1 MTLGETI
8 GEENP
13 DIRGDMQEACRES
26 RNVCSGLEK
35 LCESLSHTVIGNSG
49 VSNNHVKNSPNHLRR
64 TKSSMQS
71 LGVTQESWILQVV
84 MDAKDTQCYRM
95 VNLRHLKKGNT
106 IGNFHDFNQ
115 F

>member
-71 LGVTQESWILQVV
+71 LGVTQASWILQVV
-84 MDAKDTQCYRM
+84 MDAK
-95 VNLRHLKKGNT
+95 V
-106 IGNFHDFNQ
+106 
-115 F
+115 